1 VSTET
6 WSARL
11 PKDLTEQARRD
22 GAALGLEGST
32 EIIKAGLEALHRQAR
47 LKVALEQ
54 VEEYYGGEPAPLPL
68 GVRASPRRGSG
79 GAPERTRAARD
90 VGQ

>member
-1 VSTET
+1 M
-6 WSARL
+6 

-47 LKVALEQ
+47 LKVALHQ
-54 VEEYYGGEPAPLPL
+54 VEDFYGNERAPLPL
-68 GVRASPRRGSG
+68 GVRPSRRRTEEYEALRDKATP
-79 GAPERTRAARD
+79 GAD
-90 VGQ
+90 D